1 MRIDRIRLTNYRCH
15 RDLEVRFTPHFNV
28 LTGVN
33 GSGKTSLLRGIA
45 ETFSALVHFVPGAA
59 GGTQLLPDDSTRI
72 ERIEVEGR
80 LRFEPQYPV
89 TIEVSE
95 EVMGMYANWDM
106 ARYSSAEQ
114 AIWKGLLPGTILQQ
128 QRNIPKEAQDSQP
141 LPVLAFYRASRQW
154 NAPRQN
160 EMAAATQKNGR
171 VDGYQYYADASTASP
186 LLITWVIAKCLE
198 RFQISSETGV
208 AFDDIDNDELALVN
222 GAISAA
228 IEEAKGIKYDM
239 REKSLLVEWKQCD
252 FPERR
257 PTIFENLSD
266 GQKAIICL
274 IADLARRI
282 CLLNPQ
288 LGQEAMK
295 QTPGVVL
302 IDELDMHLHPK
313 WQRSLTLG
321 LQKAF
326 PAVQFIVAS
335 HSPQILSEMQ
345 PEQIIVLTAGSAS
358 HPQVSYGLDSSAV
371 LEEIM
376 DASPRPKGVSE
387 ELSQLFAALDRNELE
402 TARHLL
408 AELRSSAPGVADLTR
423 AEALLKRKEVVGR

>member
-15 RDLEVRFTPHFNV
+15 RDLEVRFTPRFNV

-33 GSGKTSLLRGIA
+33 GSGKTSLLRGLAEALSGLTSFIA
-45 ETFSALVHFVPGAA
+45 GAA
-59 GGTQLLPDDSTRI
+59 GATPLAEDTIRL
-72 ERIEVEGR
+72 ERIEVESR

-89 TIEVSE
+89 SVEATGMAFGTPTSWKVERSSVARQPAWDGSFPG
-95 EVMGMYANWDM
+95 VMFH
-106 ARYSSAEQ
+106 
-114 AIWKGLLPGTILQQ
+114 QQ
-128 QRNIPKEAQDSQP
+128 QNGTVAAQEIQP
-141 LPVLAFYRASRQW
+141 LPVVAFYRANRQW
-154 NAPRQN
+154 NSPRQN
-160 EMAAATQKNGR
+160 ELAAATQKNSR
-171 VDGYQYYADASTASP
+171 IDGYRFYADASTDSP
-186 LLITWVIAKCLE
+186 TLSTWVIAKCLE
-198 RFQISSETGV
+198 RFQVSSETGV
-208 AFDDIDNDELALVN
+208 AFDDIHDDELALVN
-222 GAISAA
+222 SAIADA
-228 IEEAKGIKYDM
+228 VDEAKGIKYDM
-239 REKSLLVEWKQCD
+239 REKSLLVEWKQSD

-274 IADLARRI
+274 IADIARRI

-326 PAVQFIVAS
+326 PSVQFIVAS

-345 PEQIIVLTAGSAS
+345 PEQIIVLTAGSAL

-376 DASPRPKGVSE
+376 EASPRPEGVSS
-387 ELSQLFAALDRNELE
+387 ELSKLFAALDRNELE
-402 TARHLL
+402 TARNLL
-408 AELRSSAPGVADLTR
+408 AGLRKSAPGIAELTR
-423 AEALLKRKEVVGR
+423 AEALLKRKEVLGR